1 MRQISK
7 LIGAGAIV
15 MLSSAM
21 ALAAPCA
28 PGSTADGKAAMN
40 DKSSKVDPGAT
51 GNVSPGAKAE
61 SPGTVGAMNNVGAN
75 TATSR
80 PRTSPKQQDG
90 KPHRGGC
97 RERLLNAPSPI
108 VRTPARFDRGGRS
121 AF

>member
-7 LIGAGAIV
+7 LVGAGAIV

-28 PGSTADGKAAMN
+28 TGSTAGADGKMTN
-40 DKSSKVDPGAT
+40 DKSSRVEPGST

-75 TATSR
+75 TATSA
-80 PRTSPKQQDG
+80 SDVAKQQDG
-90 KPHRGGC
+90 KPTAADAAKGC
-97 RERLLNAPSPI
+97 
-108 VRTPARFDRGGRS
+108 
-121 AF
+121 

>member
-7 LIGAGAIV
+7 LIGASAIV

-21 ALAAPCA
+21 AFAAPCA
-28 PGSTADGKAAMN
+28 TGSTADGKAAMN

-75 TATSR
+75 TATSA
-80 PRTSPKQQDG
+80 SDVAKQQDG
-90 KPHRGGC
+90 KPTAADATKGC
-97 RERLLNAPSPI
+97 
-108 VRTPARFDRGGRS
+108 
-121 AF
+121 

>member
-61 SPGTVGAMNNVGAN
+61 SPGTVGAYEQCRCQHRDLGLGRRQA
-75 TATSR
+75 AGR
-80 PRTSPKQQDG
+80 QA
-90 KPHRGGC
+90 HRGGC